1 MYIYYS
7 HCCCLY
13 VPVDVFVV
21 NLSTICNGVF
31 LLQYFKQ
38 RILHFHLK
46 GYRAP
51 TCTIQQIQY
60 CKEEIKYRCRRISNF
75 LQHFQTTALLFW
87 QPGSGRLSKITQKVK
102 EFLKQKMREDNETTA
117 HQLHKMLRDAGYDI
131 HLSTILHWQISLGW
145 TFRSGAYCQTI
156 REANMQ
162 TYLNFTQKYWN
173 DGFGNVLKL
182 DKCTVWIKS
191 HEHFAAIQ
199 KKEKHLNLTSLGM

>member
-117 HQLHKMLRDAGYDI
+117 HQLHKMLRDAGYGI
-131 HLSTILHWQISLGW
+131 RLSTILRCQISLGW
-145 TFRSGAYCQTI
+145 TFRSGAYCQTTSKRI
-156 REANMQ
+156 WISHKNIGTMALVMCWSDE
-162 TYLNFTQKYWN
+162 
-173 DGFGNVLKL
+173 
-182 DKCTVWIKS
+182 CTVWIKS
-191 HEHFAAIQ
+191 HEDFVTV
-199 KKEKHLNLTSLGM
+199 KKREVPESNKSIAVLYLWN